1 MDDLDLEQLKQELND
16 VSGGSVYDVDEIMR
30 EAGSGTSKGSGTSL
44 EELMKSLGVEMEEPK
59 TQRMPQEEQKTE
71 LLKTRP
77 VAQPEPGRTQPV
89 GMAAPVTE
97 DMMPELQGAGDL
109 SALFLAA
116 EQTQALVDEQA
127 AMAEESK
134 PEEETPF
141 DEQDDVFAQLFA
153 RLGEIEQEEK
163 PTDPRLTEPLVE
175 PEEEPD
181 LMARLFRPAE
191 DFAAD
196 QPAEDIIS
204 EPAGT
209 RTFES
214 VLDSATRVIE
224 REPEPVDAEPDVDA
238 METQALDEEWTQK
251 IDAADTY
258 DETEAYDPEDEPE
271 SEDEEEEAEDAE
283 EKPRRS
289 FFARLFGSAEEDEP
303 DEEED
308 SDEEEESEDEYDEDD
323 DASETDEEEESDEYD
338 EEESEPEEDV
348 DDTEDFDKEE
358 EYEDS
363 EETDEEEDVEEKPK
377 RSFFARLFGSD
388 EEDEEEADSD
398 EEEYESEDEYDEA
411 YEDDASDEEY
421 DDMADTSEDEEDESE
436 PEEDADDTE
445 DFDEEEEY
453 EDSEETDEEGDVEE
467 KPKRGFF
474 ARLFGSDEED
484 EEETFDEEDESDEA
498 DESEDEY
505 DEEYEGEEEYDSEDE
520 EESEEEP
527 DVAVEE
533 ISEAAEQAPVEAE
546 MDLDETQAFDALSEQ
561 ETQRIVL
568 PSDVPVPVVEQ
579 PAETEAVETETIAE
593 IPEEEESDD
602 FGEGEEAEE
611 PEETETGSEAI
622 ETEESGEENQPKQGF
637 LNRLMDVFGLEIVE
651 EEVEPEETDEA
662 EPDAEEDQT
671 EVPAEEMP
679 SEETE
684 ADDGQWY
691 DLEEIAEELP
701 EEETAEDMESEP
713 EAASETEP
721 EEKMDPAEA
730 EFRDILQR
738 EEEIGAEEETLSVPQ
753 PRPEDTPVISEE
765 ELAAFLAD
773 VEEEEE
779 EVEKVSFEQ
788 LLRDNGIDVDA
799 EPEEQKLSLEEF
811 PEEET
816 TVYVDVPIRVTSAE
830 PQEDKQPELFDA
842 EAEMEKEPERPADLT
857 EPEPEEAEEPE
868 EEPVEPTE
876 EPEDEPEF
884 EPDEEPEEEP
894 EPDPD
899 WMNLPLEELYRIAPS
914 MAVLRREGP
923 VMAREVLR
931 QKEWIMARIRRYK
944 DEQNGTPQPQE
955 EPEEEPELPEP
966 TEPSEDVDA
975 IHAADELHAL
985 LEQDAAEDSVFP
997 DGPTDKPETEAAGQK
1012 EIILEVTAAVRE
1024 TEPEEDMEPETDM
1037 EPEEESEQPAKPAQ
1051 AVSGQR
1057 KNHKPKAAP
1066 KPTVQIPKNLNQ
1078 ESKACRRRAGKQA
1091 RRASAIAV
1099 LTLICIYISC
1109 AADFTLLPLP
1119 DAMNYVYHPA
1129 NVLIVFLVLMGL
1141 SILLAY
1147 DVVRDGIQALLRL
1160 QPNLSTLIDLAL
1172 VLNIV
1177 HCVTRLVSEG
1187 EEIPYAC
1194 IIMLVLFAQ
1203 LRAQV
1208 SRSTIQHYTYKVA
1221 GNAREPMGLFYHDG
1235 PEPHLVKAPLENTDA
1250 FIAQTLQRGVRQRAE
1265 SIFAILSAVTA
1276 VVLAVIVCV
1285 ATGDPGRLIY
1295 VLAATVTGACQIA
1308 LICAMVMARSYSAR
1322 RMQRS
1327 GAAADDNFGVQH
1339 LAKAETVVL
1348 TDEDLFPASS
1358 IALERLELRSN
1369 LNDATA
1375 LAYAAALTGETSL
1388 GHMLAEEVR
1397 TRYGAPLVARHVVE
1411 DVNGGVSGQVGGI
1424 QVLLG
1429 DDRYMAEH
1437 GIIARE
1443 VPENGLVLAL
1453 DGDVAAI
1460 LVIDYQVPA
1469 ALFNA
1474 MQVLT
1479 ERKIHIWLHTR
1490 NHQITPKLVE
1500 QKYALKPGM
1509 VSIPKLETDR
1519 ALRNPQYT
1527 AHDRLCGLLGRD
1539 GFIPLSGCITSAR
1552 EEARVAPLGVII
1564 GACAALLCM
1573 LLMTYLCYVFVP
1585 EDAHPIRVLIYMI
1598 LCFIPIFFLENGIGK
1613 E

>member
-71 LLKTRP
+71 RLKTRP
-77 VAQPEPGRTQPV
+77 VAQPESDRTQPV

-97 DMMPELQGAGDL
+97 DMMLEQQGAGDL

-127 AMAEESK
+127 AMAEASK

-181 LMARLFRPAE
+181 LMARLFQPAE
-191 DFAAD
+191 DFATD
-196 QPAEDIIS
+196 QPAEDMIS
-204 EPAGT
+204 EPEEPAGT

-271 SEDEEEEAEDAE
+271 SEDEEEEAE
-283 EKPRRS
+283 EKPRRG
-289 FFARLFGSAEEDEP
+289 FFARLFGSAEEDEL
-303 DEEED
+303 DEEAD
-308 SDEEEESEDEYDEDD
+308 SDEEEESEDEYEEDD

-338 EEESEPEEDV
+338 EEESEPEEDA
-348 DDTEDFDKEE
+348 DDAEDFDEEE
-358 EYEDS
+358 EYTDS
-363 EETDEEEDVEEKPK
+363 EETDEEE
-377 RSFFARLFGSD
+377 
-388 EEDEEEADSD
+388 
-398 EEEYESEDEYDEA
+398 
-411 YEDDASDEEY
+411 
-421 DDMADTSEDEEDESE
+421 
-436 PEEDADDTE
+436 
-445 DFDEEEEY
+445 
-453 EDSEETDEEGDVEE
+453 DVEE

-484 EEETFDEEDESDEA
+484 EEETFDEEDESDEEE
-498 DESEDEY
+498 ESEDEY
-505 DEEYEGEEEYDSEDE
+505 DEEYEEDEEYDSEDA

-533 ISEAAEQAPVEAE
+533 ISEAAEQAPVGAE

-568 PSDVPVPVVEQ
+568 PSDAPVPVAEQ
-579 PAETEAVETETIAE
+579 PAETEAVETEAIAE
-593 IPEEEESDD
+593 IPEEVEPGD
-602 FGEGEEAEE
+602 FGEVEEAEE

-662 EPDAEEDQT
+662 EPDAEEDQP
-671 EVPAEEMP
+671 EVPEEMP

-691 DLEEIAEELP
+691 DLEETAEELP
-701 EEETAEDMESEP
+701 EEETAEEMESEP

-721 EEKMDPAEA
+721 EEKMDSAEA

-738 EEEIGAEEETLSVPQ
+738 EEEIGAEEKTLSVPQ

-816 TVYVDVPIRVTSAE
+816 TVYVDVPVRVTSAE
-830 PQEDKQPELFDA
+830 PQEDRQPELFDA
-842 EAEMEKEPERPADLT
+842 EAEMEKEPERPADLA
-857 EPEPEEAEEPE
+857 ESEPEEAEESVEEPE

-876 EPEDEPEF
+876 EPEED
-884 EPDEEPEEEP
+884 PEEETEEER

-985 LEQDAAEDSVFP
+985 LEQDAADDSVFP

-1057 KNHKPKAAP
+1057 KNHKPKTAS

-1221 GNAREPMGLFYHDG
+1221 GNAREPMGVFYHDG
-1235 PEPHLVKAPLENTDA
+1235 PEPHLVKVPLENTDA
-1250 FIAQTLQRGVRQRAE
+1250 FIAQTLQRGVRQKAE

-1429 DDRYMAEH
+1429 GDRYMAEH

-1443 VPENGLVLAL
+1443 IPENGLVLAL

-1490 NHQITPKLVE
+1490 NHQITPRLVE

-1552 EEARVAPLGVII
+1552 EEARVAPLGIII